1 MGTGESEAPSPADAS
16 GHAHGGEGV
25 SNRAENAPTGA
36 GLLEGLT
43 DPQRSAVVHTE
54 GPLLILAAAGSGKT
68 RVITRRIAYLVSM
81 GVPAWSIRARTYK
94 NKAAGEMRERVAT
107 ILGGHDT
114 RAGRGLTVTT
124 FHALCARLL
133 RKHGSSAG
141 LRDNFTI
148 YDTSD
153 QSSLCKKVIESL
165 QLSTSNFPVR
175 SVLSAISTAK
185 NQLLDADAFAAQAHD
200 FSAKMVAKVYSGY
213 TRALRAANA
222 VDFDDLL
229 LLTAKALRDDA
240 QMRQA
245 CQDRW
250 QYTMVDEYQDTNHAQ
265 FLIASMIAGGG
276 GGGGGVG
283 SSGGGGAA
291 VSRTP
296 NFCVVGDPDQSIY
309 GWRGADIGNILEF
322 EEHYPGCRVITLGE
336 NFRSTAPILAV
347 ADTLIRNNTL
357 RKHKDLFTRRPGGEP
372 VEATLCRDE
381 RHEAELVVDWLR
393 RLHDGASS
401 ARPAKGEAPR
411 PEAPRPETNGGVA
424 WKDMAI
430 FYRTNALSRVVEDAC
445 RGAGIPYTIAR
456 GTAFFEREEVR
467 NALGYLRVVANPADG
482 VSLTRIINTPTRGIG
497 DATVEKIEAFAER
510 EAMPM
515 LEAVR
520 ECVRDPELSG
530 RARNGCIRFI
540 ELVDAWTGGGTF
552 MGEAITGSLA
562 DLVDRVVRESGLRE
576 MYVKQAATS
585 KNEADEQR
593 IDNLDELVSSAR
605 QFELEYDP
613 ASDAAN
619 QAPAEDPD
627 PLGELVK
634 TPPLLAMLRAYLESV
649 TLVAD
654 ADAVDPSQGSVTLMT
669 LHAAKGLE
677 FHGVAMIGMEEG
689 MLPHM
694 RAISGYQGSEREME
708 EERRLCF
715 VGVTRAMRR
724 LLMTAAKYR
733 TVRGMVD
740 RTIPSRFLSEMPKEH
755 MVISDQSDAYA
766 DLAGSE
772 WDAEDASDGNDQSPR
787 TPERATPSA
796 AMMSVPFPVGSSV
809 RHPQFGVGIVR
820 SVTPGSGARV
830 EVEFKGVGRKTLV
843 LEYARLTK
851 IG

>member
-1 MGTGESEAPSPADAS
+1 MTQKRTGTWHTEVSSGAGEAPTRSDAHAGAS
-16 GHAHGGEGV
+16 DRPVGHD
-25 SNRAENAPTGA
+25 
-36 GLLEGLT
+36 LLEGLT

-54 GPLLILAAAGSGKT
+54 GPVLILAAAGSGKT
-68 RVITRRIAYLVSM
+68 RVITRRIAYLISM
-81 GVPAWSIRARTYK
+81 GVPAWSILALTFT

-107 ILGGHDT
+107 ILGGHES

-133 RKHGSSAG
+133 RKHAASAG
-141 LRDNFTI
+141 LKEDFTI

-185 NQLLDADAFAAQAHD
+185 NQLLDAEAFAAQAHD
-200 FSAKMVAKVYSGY
+200 FASKMVAKVYSGY
-213 TRALRAANA
+213 TKALRGANA

-229 LLTAKALRDDA
+229 LLTARALRDDA
-240 QMRQA
+240 QVRQA

-265 FLIASMIAGGG
+265 FLIASLIAGGG
-276 GGGGGVG
+276 GQA
-283 SSGGGGAA
+283 GGAG
-291 VSRTP
+291 VSRVP

-309 GWRGADIGNILEF
+309 GWRGADIANILEF
-322 EEHYPGCRVITLGE
+322 EEHYAGCRVITLGE

-347 ADTLIRNNTL
+347 ADTLIRNNKL
-357 RKHKDLFTRRPGGEP
+357 RKHKDLFTKRSGGEP
-372 VEATLCRDE
+372 VEAALCRDE
-381 RHEAELVVDWLR
+381 RHEAELVVDWLK
-393 RLHDGASS
+393 RLHVGGPNTK
-401 ARPAKGEAPR
+401 PA
-411 PEAPRPETNGGVA
+411 GGGPAAEPVA

-482 VSLTRIINTPTRGIG
+482 VSLSRIINTPTRGIG
-497 DATVEKIEAFAER
+497 DSTVEKIEAFAER
-510 EAMPM
+510 EGMPM

-530 RARNGCIRFI
+530 RSRNGCIKFI
-540 ELVDAWTGGGTF
+540 ELVDGWTGGGTF
-552 MGEAITGSLA
+552 MGEAISGSLA
-562 DLVDRVVRESGLRE
+562 DLVDRVVRESGLRD

-619 QAPAEDPD
+619 EAPEAGAD

-654 ADAVDPSQGSVTLMT
+654 ADAVDPSKGSVTLMT

-694 RAISGYQGSEREME
+694 RAISSYQGGEREME

-733 TVRGMVD
+733 TVRGMID

-755 MVISDQSDAYA
+755 MIISDQSDAYA

-772 WDAEDASDGNDQSPR
+772 WDAEEANDGNAEQTSPKV
-787 TPERATPSA
+787 PARAATRPA
-796 AMMSVPFPVGSSV
+796 TMNVPFPVGSSV
-809 RHPQFGVGIVR
+809 RHPQFGVGVVR
-820 SVTPGSGARV
+820 SVTPGVGARV

-851 IG
+851 M

>member
-1 MGTGESEAPSPADAS
+1 MTQKRTGRWHTEVSSGAGGPTPSSDSHEAPSAPSAPSAAPAS
-16 GHAHGGEGV
+16 QE
-25 SNRAENAPTGA
+25 
-36 GLLEGLT
+36 LLEGLT

-54 GPLLILAAAGSGKT
+54 GPVLILAAAGSGKT
-68 RVITRRIAYLVSM
+68 RVITRRIAYLISM
-81 GVPAWSIRARTYK
+81 GVPAWSILALTFT

-107 ILGGHDT
+107 ILGGHES

-133 RKHGSSAG
+133 RKHAASAG
-141 LRDNFTI
+141 LKEDFTI

-165 QLSTSNFPVR
+165 QLATSNFPVR

-185 NQLLDADAFAAQAHD
+185 NQLLDADAFAARAHD
-200 FSAKMVAKVYSGY
+200 FSSKMVAKVYSGY
-213 TRALRAANA
+213 TKALRGANA

-229 LLTAKALRDDA
+229 LLTARALRDDA
-240 QMRQA
+240 RVRQA

-265 FLIASMIAGGG
+265 FLIASLIAGGG
-276 GGGGGVG
+276 GGGGG
-283 SSGGGGAA
+283 GGGASDA
-291 VSRTP
+291 GASRVP

-309 GWRGADIGNILEF
+309 GWRGADIANILEF
-322 EEHYPGCRVITLGE
+322 EEHYAGCRVITLGE

-347 ADTLIRNNTL
+347 ADTLIRNNKL
-357 RKHKDLFTRRPGGEP
+357 RKHKDLFTRRAGGEP
-372 VEATLCRDE
+372 VEAALCRDE
-381 RHEAELVVDWLR
+381 RHEAELVVNWLK
-393 RLHDGASS
+393 RLHDGGPSTKAVVGAS
-401 ARPAKGEAPR
+401 AAGA
-411 PEAPRPETNGGVA
+411 VA

-467 NALGYLRVVANPADG
+467 SALGYLRVVANPADG
-482 VSLTRIINTPTRGIG
+482 VSLSRIINTPTRGIG
-497 DATVEKIEAFAER
+497 DSTVEKIEAFADR
-510 EAMPM
+510 EGMPM

-530 RARNGCIRFI
+530 RSRNGCIKFL
-540 ELVDAWTGGGTF
+540 ELVDGWTGGGTF
-552 MGEAITGSLA
+552 MGEAISGSLA
-562 DLVDRVVRESGLRE
+562 DLVDRVVRESGLRD

-619 QAPAEDPD
+619 EAPQAGAD
-627 PLGELVK
+627 PLGELVQ

-654 ADAVDPSQGSVTLMT
+654 ADAVDPSQGSITLMT

-677 FHGVAMIGMEEG
+677 FHGVAIIGMEEG

-694 RAISGYQGSEREME
+694 RAISGYQSSEREME

-733 TVRGMVD
+733 TVRGMID

-772 WDAEDASDGNDQSPR
+772 WDAEQADDANAEPAQPKAPAR
-787 TPERATPSA
+787 MAT
-796 AMMSVPFPVGSSV
+796 MNVPFPVGSSV
-809 RHPQFGVGIVR
+809 RHPQFGVGVVR
-820 SVTPGSGARV
+820 SVTPGVGARV